1 MYITLL
7 QHNLTEHTEDL
18 WLAVCLHGCLA
29 ACTPACLPGWL
40 ALLACGITTNIG
52 TRVKF
57 PNTPL
62 DRKVVIGTMERAR
75 AFSLGRPEKLLRWSS
90 IPSPVSLLNSPV
102 SPSWSQLVVTDLFSS
117 LSVPRVVSNSD
128 GNTQGP
134 DQKKSYMSQAHCPWK
149 STRRCQTQTRS
160 TRFWITRVELENMHA
175 IYPWSPRRSIQG
187 SAVRDSHGNARASP
201 HSANHHFSILGGD
214 GADTH
219 LLLPLLLL
227 SCTAA
232 CTPAWLPARLP
243 A

>member
-102 SPSWSQLVVTDLFSS
+102 SPS
-117 LSVPRVVSNSD
+117 
-128 GNTQGP
+128 
-134 DQKKSYMSQAHCPWK
+134 
-149 STRRCQTQTRS
+149 
-160 TRFWITRVELENMHA
+160 
-175 IYPWSPRRSIQG
+175 
-187 SAVRDSHGNARASP
+187 
-201 HSANHHFSILGGD
+201 
-214 GADTH
+214 
-219 LLLPLLLL
+219 
-227 SCTAA
+227 
-232 CTPAWLPARLP
+232 
-243 A
+243 